1 MKENAGLKLGRE
13 GRRLETQKHQRE
25 AREHFHP
32 RSLAR
37 SVAHSRMAFAEF
49 EKVNKVHP
57 GTAQSTF
64 SQKWREVAD
73 QMAAER

>member
-1 MKENAGLKLGRE
+1 MKQNEGLKLGRA

-37 SVAHSRMAFAEF
+37 SVAHSRMNFADF
-49 EKVNKVHP
+49 EQVNKVKP
-57 GTAQSTF
+57 GATQSVF
-64 SQKWREVAD
+64 AQKWRGIAD
-73 QMAAER
+73 RMADER

>member
-13 GRRLETQKHQRE
+13 GRRLETRKHQRE
-25 AREHFHP
+25 ARDHFHP

-49 EKVNKVHP
+49 EQVNKVHP
-57 GTAQSTF
+57 GTGRSTF
-64 SQKWREVAD
+64 SQKWREVPAKH
-73 QMAAER
+73 ASER

>member
-13 GRRLETQKHQRE
+13 GRRLETRKHQRE

-49 EKVNKVHP
+49 EQVNKVRP
-57 GTAQSTF
+57 GATQSTF
-64 SQKWREVAD
+64 AQKWRGIAGTMTE
-73 QMAAER
+73 